1 MKLVQKLIIKCW
13 KNQGILNTGC
23 EYWFSDFKHT
33 VNETSDVVIDLSGKL
48 IEICVK
54 TLIACNIAR
63 VGNFIKAIL
72 KC

>member
-1 MKLVQKLIIKCW
+1 MGAVGMKMGFSLHFTRKITFTPLLHIFME
-13 KNQGILNTGC
+13 
-23 EYWFSDFKHT
+23 EYT
-33 VNETSDVVIDLSGKL
+33 VNETSDVAIDLSGKL

-54 TLIACNIAR
+54 TLIARNIAQ